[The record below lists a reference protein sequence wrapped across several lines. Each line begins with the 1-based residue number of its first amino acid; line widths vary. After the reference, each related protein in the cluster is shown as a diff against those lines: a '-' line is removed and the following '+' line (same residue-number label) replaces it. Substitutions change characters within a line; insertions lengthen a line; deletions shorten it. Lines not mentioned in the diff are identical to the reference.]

1 VQVVSQ
7 PAACQAAGRGGGRA
21 LRRTVCWWGGWS
33 ARWWAE
39 DGWLYLLSLLLWKC
53 VHLLHSGLLM
63 VENFFFKFVDL
74 VFFHEEQGNKKNRK
88 QEKKDKK
95 QT

>member
-1 VQVVSQ
+1 
-7 PAACQAAGRGGGRA
+7 
-21 LRRTVCWWGGWS
+21 
-33 ARWWAE
+33 
-39 DGWLYLLSLLLWKC
+39 
-53 VHLLHSGLLM
+53 M
-63 VENFFFKFVDL
+63 VENFFFEFVDL